1 MTTINVS
8 LPDSMK
14 EWVEEQALAGQYRD
28 AAEYIQALISQEQ
41 EQQQRIQRMQKLV
54 DAGRASGVSE
64 ASMDDIEAKARA
76 QLQDS

>member
-8 LPDSMK
+8 LPDSMT
-14 EWVEEQALAGQYRD
+14 EWVEEQALAGRYRD

-41 EQQQRIQRMQKLV
+41 EKQQRIQRMQKLM
-54 DAGRASGVSE
+54 DTGRASGVSE